1 MASEDTMWYYLENGR
16 PEGPVSETTLL
27 AALDRLGFETMV
39 WSEGMPAW
47 MAARE
52 AGLRP
57 PMPAQ
62 TPAEPEPA
70 PAPPLAAGLFAGL
83 PSPAPAAAAG
93 QPAAPAAE
101 QPSMGAAGPSPARG
115 WELTGRA
122 GPAAGASFRLEGRM
136 TLGRSPQSD
145 ICITD
150 DALSRNHAV
159 LECGPEGCILT
170 DSGSTNGTFVNGV
183 RISEPVALKN
193 GDAIVCGTSE
203 LVVSGPAPAVSDR
216 TVSLSIEEAARLLRS
231 LGFEQ
236 PPAQAP
242 APAQAPV
249 AAAPAVF
256 PAPFPAAQPTAEVR
270 VCPHC
275 GATVSASAKFCVSC
289 GGALR

>member
-1 MASEDTMWYYLENGR
+1 MWYYLENGQ

-27 AALDRLGFETMV
+27 AVLDRLGFETMV

-47 MAARE
+47 APARE

-57 PMPAQ
+57 PEPVQ
-62 TPAEPEPA
+62 TPAPLEPA
-70 PAPPLAAGLFAGL
+70 PAPPFAAGLFAE
-83 PSPAPAAAAG
+83 PPAPAPAPVAAAG
-93 QPAAPAAE
+93 HPASPAAA
-101 QPSMGAAGPSPARG
+101 QPPQAAAGPSPAG
-115 WELTGRA
+115 EWGLTGRT
-122 GPAAGASFRLEGRM
+122 GPAAGSSFRLEGRM

-159 LECGPEGCILT
+159 VECGPEGCVLT
-170 DSGSTNGTFVNGV
+170 DTGSTNGTFVNGV

-193 GDAIVCGTSE
+193 GDVIVCGTSE

-216 TVSLSIEEAARLLRS
+216 TVALSVEEAARLLRS

-242 APAQAPV
+242 APAPAPV
-249 AAAPAVF
+249 AAAPAVS

-275 GATVSASAKFCVSC
+275 GATVRAAAKFCVSC